1 MTDILDEILN
11 DEKDAKRLQIFRK
24 ILPIVITLTI
34 ITAIFMAIYSW
45 FSQAKTRHNQEIGD
59 SFVQLVSGEYKDKK
73 LVNTL
78 LEEININ
85 GENKLSELAS
95 IKLVSTQ
102 VQLNDIPKAITLLEA
117 IIDNKEYSEI
127 TRSYARILYISLI
140 LDIDNL
146 NTDQENKS
154 REYLQYFNKDSQVFY
169 ATATLLKSLFYL
181 KSNQLDF
188 AKQHALEVLKLS
200 RASGV
205 IKEQAKAVIAHISIK
220 ASS

>member
-45 FSQAKTRHNQEIGD
+45 FLQAKTQHNQEIGD
-59 SFVQLVSGEYKDKK
+59 SFVQLVSGEYKDTK

-102 VQLNDIPKAITLLEA
+102 VQLNDISKAITLLEA

-205 IKEQAKAVIAHISIK
+205 IKEQAKAVIAQISIK